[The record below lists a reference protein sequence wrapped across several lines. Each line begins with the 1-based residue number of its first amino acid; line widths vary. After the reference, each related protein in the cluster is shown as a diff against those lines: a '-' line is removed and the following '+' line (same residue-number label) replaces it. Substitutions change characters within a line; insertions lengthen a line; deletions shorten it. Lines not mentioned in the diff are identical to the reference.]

1 MRLIA
6 RFPNKEQVGSLV
18 YALKQAGF
26 DRGDMIISELEEE
39 QKWDSFE
46 EAVREETLVE
56 TGRDSIRPGEVEPFG
71 EGIKG
76 LKGKKG
82 IIVAVE
88 APKHESDRVRAIME
102 QSGAVEIIQD

>member
-18 YALKQAGF
+18 DTLRKAGF
-26 DRGDMIISELEEE
+26 DRGDMVISDLEDE
-39 QKWDSFE
+39 QKWDSVE
-46 EAVREETLVE
+46 EAVREETLVQTE
-56 TGRDSIRPGEVEPFG
+56 RDSIRPGEVEPFG

-76 LKGKKG
+76 LQGKKG

-88 APKHESDRVRAIME
+88 TPKNESDRVRSMME

>member
-18 YALKQAGF
+18 DTLKQAGF
-26 DRGDMIISELEEE
+26 DRGDMVISDLEEE

-46 EAVREETLVE
+46 EAVREEALVQ
-56 TGRDSIRPGEVEPFG
+56 TGRDSIRLGEVEPFG
-71 EGIKG
+71 EGIRG

-88 APKHESDRVRAIME
+88 TPKHESDRVRTIMK

>member
-6 RFPNKEQVGSLV
+6 RFSDRKQVGPLV
-18 YALKQAGF
+18 DTLKQAGF
-26 DRGDMIISELEEE
+26 DRDDMVISDLEDGEG
-39 QKWDSFE
+39 WDTPE
-46 EAVREETLVE
+46 EAVREEALVQTE
-56 TGRDSIRPGEVEPFG
+56 RESIRIGEVEPFG
-71 EGIKG
+71 EGIEG

-88 APKHESDRVRAIME
+88 IPKHESGRVREMME